1 MSTTVIPMNL
11 STHVIQFQPATQ
23 TTPLYGLQA
32 FLKCQPKVLGTVQ
45 VMIGVMTLLLGIV
58 SAFYGQSAFVNTGTP
73 YWGSVIYIITGTLC
87 IAAENN
93 INSPTKL
100 CLMNAS
106 LGMNIFSTIAA
117 GIAMIFLL
125 IDLFPRRYHCN
136 SSGCF
141 YSESNDEY
149 IITGTLCIAAENN
162 INSPTKL
169 CLMNASLG
177 MNIFSTIAAG
187 IAMIFLLIDLFPRRY
202 HCNSSGCFYSESN
215 DEALSYGIKGVLIV
229 IALLEFIISI
239 CLSAFA
245 CSANACCCPSQVQF
259 LSQFS
264 PPQSCDYRPIHF
276 QDLNR
281 SEIPVASNSSI
292 HYQPADAPPQY
303 SESK

>member
-1 MSTTVIPMNL
+1 MSTTVIPMNP
-11 STHVIQFQPATQ
+11 SPHVIQFQPATQ

-141 YSESNDEY
+141 YSESNDE
-149 IITGTLCIAAENN
+149 TL
-162 INSPTKL
+162 
-169 CLMNASLG
+169 
-177 MNIFSTIAAG
+177 
-187 IAMIFLLIDLFPRRY
+187 
-202 HCNSSGCFYSESN
+202 SSGVN
-215 DEALSYGIKGVLIV
+215 GVLV
-229 IALLEFIISI
+229 VFAGLEFIISI

-245 CSANACCCPSQVQF
+245 CKAHACCCPSQ
-259 LSQFS
+259 
-264 PPQSCDYRPIHF
+264 
-276 QDLNR
+276 
-281 SEIPVASNSSI
+281 IPVASSSYI
-292 HYQPADAPPQY
+292 HQPASAPPQY
-303 SESK
+303 SHYQ